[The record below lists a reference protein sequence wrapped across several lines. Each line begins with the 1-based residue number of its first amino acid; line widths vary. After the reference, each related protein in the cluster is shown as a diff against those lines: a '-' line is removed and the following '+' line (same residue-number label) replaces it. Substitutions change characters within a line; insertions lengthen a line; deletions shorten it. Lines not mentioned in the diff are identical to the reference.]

1 MTFTTRN
8 RSQLLGTQVINQN
21 TGERIGVVSQIWLD
35 AEPFQVS
42 ILSVSEKLIGQVSK
56 TLQLEAIPVLGPD
69 AVLIPETILGETS
82 ESNGLMR
89 LVGTEVVTEAGVKLG
104 KIKDFT
110 FRTDTGELLSLVLSN
125 LGIPLV
131 PGLIASTFQIN
142 VADVVSLGGDAIL
155 AKAGA
160 EDRLERLS
168 TSLLEK
174 VGLVKPAWLVVA
186 ETPALPSPSLDDDAD
201 FADAFDEELEIKA
214 STVAVES
221 DSPEVD
227 SQVDASSSSAFAA
240 ETSSWA
246 AKPVIPEVADSPEVN
261 FEPLEEM
268 GSLVDAQIDNGIEAA
283 ANVSDA
289 VVEAFED
296 TVEQAQDTAAVEQAE
311 PWVTEAVDAASAS
324 LNEITEAVAD
334 ASADVADVVTDH
346 VEAATEALNET
357 TQSSEA
363 DPFDE
368 VERRVEKLVNFD
380 DSPVEAAEIDAQEA
394 MGSEP
399 QDSEPQD
406 AFSLADEDDS
416 QF

>member
-324 LNEITEAVAD
+324 LNEITEAFAD